1 MKTDSPP
8 TTTKAGLIGLAGWL
22 VLAFLTA
29 AVGAVA
35 SANAGSFYNELVR
48 PTWGPPAWLFGPV
61 WSVLYLFMGISAW
74 LVWREHGFDRARVA
88 LGLFVIQ
95 LVANALWSW
104 LFFFWKQGGWAFI
117 DILILWLL
125 VAATI
130 IQFWRQPA
138 RIAAI
143 LLIPYLAWITFAAF
157 LNLSVWQLNPAI
169 LG

>member
-1 MKTDSPP
+1 
-8 TTTKAGLIGLAGWL
+8 
-22 VLAFLTA
+22 
-29 AVGAVA
+29 
-35 SANAGSFYNELVR
+35 
-48 PTWGPPAWLFGPV
+48 
-61 WSVLYLFMGISAW
+61 MGISAW